1 MPKAKYA
8 DIYRDLKAKIE
19 TGTYEFQELLP
30 SENQLILAYDCSRNT
45 VRRAI
50 SALVTDGY
58 VQTQQ
63 GKGIRNIFQP
73 ALQTSFTIGG
83 IESFKESA
91 LRNQHTPKTKVLLF
105 TEITADQKIAGKT
118 GFPSG
123 SRLYYIQRLH
133 YLDGKPLII
142 NHNYFLKDVVRG
154 LTKQIAEDSIY
165 EYLEQKL
172 GISIVTSK
180 RIMTVEKMTQIDE
193 KYLEL
198 GDYNCLAV
206 VSSQTYDG
214 SGTMFEYT
222 QSRHRP
228 DYFRFQDNATRLKK
242 LYTHSSNY
250 YNEINNEASLFK
262 GVKK

>member
-8 DIYRDLKAKIE
+8 DIYRDLKTKIE
-19 TGTYEFQELLP
+19 NGEYEFQELLP
-30 SENQLILAYDCSRNT
+30 SEHHLILEYDCSRNT
-45 VRRAI
+45 IRRAI
-50 SALVTDGY
+50 SALVADGY

-63 GKGIRNIFQP
+63 GKGVRNIFQP
-73 ALQTSFTIGG
+73 TLQTSFTIGG

-91 LRNQHTPKTKVLLF
+91 LRNHQTPKTEVLLF
-105 TEITADQKIAGKT
+105 AEITADQNIAKKT

-133 YLDGKPLII
+133 YLDEKPLII
-142 NHNYFLKDVVRG
+142 NHNYFRKDVVTN
-154 LTKQIAEDSIY
+154 LTREIAENSIY
-165 EYLEQKL
+165 EYLENEL
-172 GISIVTSK
+172 HISIVTSK

-206 VSSQTYDG
+206 VSSQTYNGDG
-214 SGTMFEYT
+214 IMFEYT

-228 DYFRFQDNATRLKK
+228 DFFRFQDNATRNARQL
-242 LYTHSSNY
+242 
-250 YNEINNEASLFK
+250 
-262 GVKK
+262 